1 MSTVVGA
8 RRLGGVA
15 LFAPSCLLR
24 PSSSSFVLVVIIILL
39 LLFRWELVSAW
50 IDGAG
55 LVVGEP
61 EADEE
66 NIKGYG
72 FAAGERTGSEIGTGV
87 EEVLRVVAEEDDEAA
102 DGGDGEALEAAGGRA
117 GLEVGHLDMVLE
129 ESLGLGANIG
139 DSVGG

>member
-1 MSTVVGA
+1 MVHARDAAGTMPAVVGA

-24 PSSSSFVLVVIIILL
+24 PSSSSFDFVIIIIILL
-39 LLFRWELVSAW
+39 LFRWKLVLAW

-66 NIKGYG
+66 DIEGYG
-72 FAAGERTGSEIGTGV
+72 FAAGERTGSEVGTGV
-87 EEVLRVVAEEDDEAA
+87 EEVL
-102 DGGDGEALEAAGGRA
+102 
-117 GLEVGHLDMVLE
+117 
-129 ESLGLGANIG
+129 
-139 DSVGG
+139 